1 MSKFAALSKMG
12 AMGSR
17 MGAMG
22 SKMGAMGS
30 KMGAGMKTRVGA
42 AGTAMRGSS
51 AYQGVAKTAGQEVS
65 ITLNYG
71 QIGMIVAFAM
81 SYLVVASLGIDM
93 FSKCDNLEGNTT
105 QENLNKWLV
114 ATLAIAI
121 TIPVTLLL
129 TKVTGSKLTGIV
141 ALLFAIMGIV
151 GSSAVLHWSGKCDAH
166 KDDESKKVY
175 GGINMTVFVLVLF
188 ISLFLLRPKGKK
200 A

>member
-17 MGAMG
+17 L
-22 SKMGAMGS
+22 
-30 KMGAGMKTRVGA
+30 GA
-42 AGTAMRGSS
+42 AGTAMRGSA
-51 AYQGVAKTAGQEVS
+51 AYQGVAKTAGTEVS

-121 TIPVTLLL
+121 TIPVTLLF
-129 TKVTGSKLTGIV
+129 TKVAGSKLTGIV
-141 ALLFAIMGIV
+141 TLLFAVMGIV
-151 GSSAVLHWSGKCDAH
+151 GSSAVLHWSGKCDTH
-166 KDDESKKVY
+166 KDDESKKIY
-175 GGINMTVFVLVLF
+175 GGINMAVFILMLLA
-188 ISLFLLRPKGKK
+188 SLFLLRAPGPKKYGPMR
-200 A
+200 ANGSY

>member
-1 MSKFAALSKMG
+1 MSKFAALSK
-12 AMGSR
+12 

-30 KMGAGMKTRVGA
+30 KMGAGMSSRMGA

-51 AYQGVAKTAGQEVS
+51 AYQGVAQTAGKEVS

-129 TKVTGSKLTGIV
+129 TKVAGSKLTGIV
-141 ALLFAIMGIV
+141 ALLFAVMGIV

-175 GGINMTVFVLVLF
+175 GGINMAVFIVVLLVA
-188 ISLFLLRPKGKK
+188 LFLLRPKGKM

>member
-17 MGAMG
+17 MGAGLSSRM
-22 SKMGAMGS
+22 
-30 KMGAGMKTRVGA
+30 GA
-42 AGTAMRGSS
+42 AGTAMRGSA
-51 AYQGVAKTAGQEVS
+51 AYQGVAQTAGKEVS

-129 TKVTGSKLTGIV
+129 TKVAGSKLTGLV

-175 GGINMTVFVLVLF
+175 GGINMAVFVLVLLVA
-188 ISLFLLRPKGKK
+188 LFLLRPKGKM